1 MSSIKFFNGYTMPIV
16 GLGTWQSSD
25 PQELETALDEALK
38 AGYRHIDTAY
48 MYENEHIIGKVLKR
62 WFDSGNI
69 KRDELFVVTK
79 LPPIG
84 MTPEKVEYF
93 IQKSLKALQLDY
105 LDLYLIH
112 LPVGLQYVSDTD
124 LWPKDDSGK
133 VLINPNSSIEAVWK
147 AMEVQVDNG
156 LTRSIGISNFRRTQV
171 ERIMKV
177 ARIQP
182 ANQQIELHAYF
193 QRPELLE
200 TCRKYNITV
209 VAYAPLGSPG
219 RKQLYEK
226 RGQAF
231 EPIPLLEDDV
241 VVEIANRHSKSTS
254 QILMKYWIQQNVA
267 VIPKSINPARVRS
280 NFDLFSFE
288 LSSDEMEKLK
298 TLDKGP
304 SGRTFTMVM
313 PGFVDHPEYG
323 LDD

>member
-1 MSSIKFFNGYTMPIV
+1 MSSVQFFNGYSMPIV

-48 MYENEHIIGKVLKR
+48 MYENEHVIGRVLKK
-62 WFDSGNI
+62 WLDSGDI

-84 MTPEKVEYF
+84 MTPERVEYF
-93 IQKSLKALQLDY
+93 IQKSLQALQLDY

-112 LPVGLQYVSDTD
+112 LPIGLKFVSDTD
-124 LWPKDDSGK
+124 LWPRQDNRI
-133 VLINPNSSIEAVWK
+133 LINPTSSIEAVWK
-147 AMEVQVDNG
+147 AMEGQVDKG
-156 LTRSIGISNFRRTQV
+156 RVRSIGISNFNRAQI
-171 ERIMKV
+171 ERVMKV

-226 RGQAF
+226 RGLNF
-231 EPIPLLEDDV
+231 EPIPLLEDSV
-241 VVEIANRHSKSTS
+241 VAEIANRHSKATA
-254 QILMKYWIQQNVA
+254 QVLMRYWIQQNVA
-267 VIPKSINPARVRS
+267 VIPKSVTAERIRS
-280 NFDLFSFE
+280 NFDLFDFE
-288 LSSDEMEKLK
+288 LSADEMQKLK
-298 TLDKGP
+298 ALDKGP
-304 SGRTFTMVM
+304 SGRTFAMSM
-313 PGFVDHPEYG
+313 PGVTDHPEYSIV
-323 LDD
+323 D